1 MVEVV
6 NVKEHDRYK
15 NVYIVE
21 LEDGSIK
28 LATVNLAPGKRV
40 YGERL
45 FKWGDKE
52 LREWNPYRSKL
63 AAALFKGIEELPIK
77 EGHKILYLGAATGTT
92 PSHVSDLVGPSG
104 RVYALDV
111 APRVMR
117 ELIAVCET
125 RPNMYPLLADA
136 RKPHEYRHIVELV
149 DGLYADVA
157 QPEQAAIVADN
168 ADFFLKD
175 GGYLLLAI
183 KARSIDVTKEPSEVF
198 KHEIEVLKSRG
209 FDIIDMVHLEPFD
222 KDHAMVYARYRREK
236 AVKKKEK
243 YEESQ

>member
-1 MVEVV
+1 
-6 NVKEHDRYK
+6 
-15 NVYIVE
+15 VE
-21 LEDGSIK
+21 LEDGSTR

-45 FKWGDKE
+45 FKWEDKE

-63 AAALFKGIEELPIK
+63 AAALLKGIEELPIK
-77 EGHKILYLGAATGTT
+77 PGHRILYLAAATGTT
-92 PSHVSDLVGPSG
+92 PSHVSDIIGPEG
-104 RVYALDV
+104 KVYALDV

-125 RPNMYPLLADA
+125 RLNMLPLLADA
-136 RKPHEYRHIVELV
+136 KKPYEYRHIVELV
-149 DGLYADVA
+149 DGIYADVA
-157 QPEQAAIVADN
+157 QPEQAEIVADN

-198 KHEIEVLKSRG
+198 RNQIEVLKNRG
-209 FDIIDMVHLEPFD
+209 FEIVDMVHLEPFD
-222 KDHAMVYARYRREK
+222 KDHAMVYARYK
-236 AVKKKEK
+236 PQK
-243 YEESQ
+243 

>member
-1 MVEVV
+1 MAEVV
-6 NVKEHDRYK
+6 NVYEHDTYK
-15 NVYIVE
+15 RVYIVE
-21 LEDGSIK
+21 LEDGSTR
-28 LATVNLAPGKRV
+28 LATVNLAPGRRV

-45 FKWGDKE
+45 FRWGDKE

-63 AAALFKGIEELPIK
+63 AAALLKGLEELPIQ
-77 EGHKILYLGAATGTT
+77 EGDKILYLGAATGTT
-92 PSHVSDLVGPSG
+92 PSHVSDIVGPSG

-136 RKPHEYRHIVELV
+136 RKPYEYRHIVELV

-157 QPEQAAIVADN
+157 QPDQAVIVADN
-168 ADFFLKD
+168 ADFFLRE
-175 GGYLLLAI
+175 GGYLLMAI

-198 KHEIEVLKSRG
+198 KQQIDILKKRG
-209 FDIIDMVHLEPFD
+209 FEIIDMVHLEPFD
-222 KDHAMVYARYRREK
+222 RDHAMVYARYRGRGS
-236 AVKKKEK
+236 AQ
-243 YEESQ
+243 S

>member
-6 NVKEHDRYK
+6 NVYEHERYK
-15 NVYIVE
+15 GVYVVE
-21 LEDGSIK
+21 LEDGSTR

-45 FKWGDKE
+45 FKWEDKE

-63 AAALFKGIEELPIK
+63 AAALLKGIEELPIK
-77 EGHKILYLGAATGTT
+77 PGHRILYLGAATGTT
-92 PSHVSDLVGPSG
+92 PSHVSDIIGLEGKI
-104 RVYALDV
+104 YALDV

-125 RPNMYPLLADA
+125 RPNMLPLLADA
-136 RKPHEYRHIVELV
+136 KKPYEYRHIVELV
-149 DGLYADVA
+149 DGIYADVA
-157 QPEQAAIVADN
+157 QPEQAEIVADN
-168 ADFFLKD
+168 ADFFLKE

-198 KHEIEVLKSRG
+198 RNQIEVLKNRG
-209 FDIIDMVHLEPFD
+209 FEIVDMVHLEPFD
-222 KDHAMVYARYRREK
+222 KDHAMVYARYEPQK
-236 AVKKKEK
+236 
-243 YEESQ
+243 